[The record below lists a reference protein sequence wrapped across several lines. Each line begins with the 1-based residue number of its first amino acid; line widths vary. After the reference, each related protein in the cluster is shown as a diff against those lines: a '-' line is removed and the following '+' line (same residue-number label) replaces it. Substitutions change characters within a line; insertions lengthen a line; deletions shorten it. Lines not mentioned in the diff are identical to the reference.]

1 MAQKHSKQELAT
13 LPFRNIILDIET
25 RVDDLLNRLTIDEKI
40 KLLAGNRF
48 FQTHSIKRLGIRPFK
63 MTDGPLG
70 ISMHTSFLRKNTR
83 FPGGICLASS
93 FNRQLA
99 YEFGKAVG
107 KEARVIGRHAIL
119 APGINIDRTPLNGRT
134 FEYLSEDPYL
144 TKELAIP
151 YVKGVQSQ
159 RIAACPKHYVANNQ
173 ETNRF
178 TVSAEIGERTLH
190 EIYLRAFMELIKE
203 ADPWMIMTSYN
214 KVNGQYLFA
223 NKALLRNTLWDKWN
237 FKGFIVSDW
246 WAFSRANPPVSI
258 EECILAGVS
267 LEMPR
272 AKVYHPKSL
281 HRALNEQKLSEEEL
295 NTIVRRLL
303 RVMFLVGLFDNESTL
318 PQGKRNTPD
327 HQKLARRMAE
337 EGMVLLKN
345 DTNTLP
351 LDISKISTLAI
362 IGPNR
367 NKKFGK
373 WLYGGSSAVK
383 PPYEITPLKGLK
395 KKCKNKVQITTD
407 PTKADYAIIFAGLN
421 HDSNKKLV
429 RGESND
435 KKIATGNDSEGIDR
449 NQLELPKDQVNLINQ
464 TVQDNP
470 NTIVVLLN
478 GSPIAMNSWLE
489 QVPVI
494 LEAWYP
500 GMEGGHAIANILFGD
515 INPSGKLPI
524 TFPKKLLDSPAH
536 SSTKTFPGENLK
548 VYYNEGIFVGYRFF
562 EKENIEPLF
571 PFGYGLSYS
580 NFIYDNLQVNK
591 TKYTKDETITVSL
604 DITNV
609 SNCLGS
615 EVIQVYAQDLECVVE
630 RPLKEL
636 VGFEKVSVSP
646 NETKTVKIPIKIK
659 ELAFYDCTDQSWKV
673 EQGEFRLFLGSSSKD
688 IFLKEKFEIAL

>member
-1 MAQKHSKQELAT
+1 MTQKLETEELT
-13 LPFRNIILDIET
+13 HLSYRNPSLDIEA
-25 RVDDLLNRLTIDEKI
+25 RVDDLLNRLTIDEKF

-48 FQTHSIKRLGIRPFK
+48 FQTQSIKRLGIKPFK
-63 MTDGPLG
+63 MTDGPFG

-99 YEFGKAVG
+99 HEFGKAVG
-107 KEARVIGRHAIL
+107 KEARAIGRHAIL

-173 ETNRF
+173 ETKRF
-178 TVSAEIGERTLH
+178 TISAEIDERTLH
-190 EIYLRAFMELIKE
+190 EIYLRAFMEVIKE

-246 WAFSRANPPVSI
+246 WAFSRANPPVSA

-267 LEMPR
+267 LEMPK
-272 AKVYHPKSL
+272 AKVYHLKSL
-281 HRALNEQKLSEEEL
+281 HCTLNEQKITEEDL
-295 NTIVRRLL
+295 NTIVRKLL
-303 RVMFLVGLFDNESTL
+303 RVMFLVGLFENKSTL

-345 DTNTLP
+345 DTNILP
-351 LDISKISTLAI
+351 LDISKISTLSI

-367 NKKFGK
+367 DKKFGK

-395 KKCKNKVQITTD
+395 KKCENKVQITTD
-407 PTKADYAIIFAGLN
+407 PSKTDYVIIFAGLN
-421 HDSNKKLV
+421 HDSNKSLA
-429 RGESND
+429 RGENQD
-435 KKIATGNDSEGIDR
+435 KKSSFGNDSEGIDR
-449 NQLELPKDQVNLINQ
+449 NQLELPKEQVNLINH
-464 TVQDNP
+464 TVQNNP

-478 GSPIAMNSWLE
+478 GSPIAMNGWLE
-489 QVPVI
+489 NVPVI

-515 INPSGKLPI
+515 VNPSGKLPI
-524 TFPKKLLDSPAH
+524 TFPKKLRDSPVH
-536 SSTKTFPGENLK
+536 RSTKTYPGEGLK
-548 VYYNEGIFVGYRFF
+548 VYYDEGIFVGYRFF
-562 EKENIEPLF
+562 EKEKIIPLF

-580 NFIYDNLQVNK
+580 TFLYDNLRLNK
-591 TKYTKDETITVSL
+591 KKYTKNENITVTL
-604 DITNV
+604 NLTNT
-609 SNCLGS
+609 SNHPGS
-615 EVIQVYAQDLECVVE
+615 EVVQAYTQSLDCGVE

-636 VGFEKVSVSP
+636 TGFKKIFITA
-646 NETKTVKIPIKIK
+646 NETEIVNMVIRAKD
-659 ELAFYDCTDQSWKV
+659 LAFYDDNTHSWKI
-673 EQGEFRLFLGSSSKD
+673 EPGEYKLLVGRSSSD
-688 IFLKEKFEIAL
+688 ILLEEKFKIA